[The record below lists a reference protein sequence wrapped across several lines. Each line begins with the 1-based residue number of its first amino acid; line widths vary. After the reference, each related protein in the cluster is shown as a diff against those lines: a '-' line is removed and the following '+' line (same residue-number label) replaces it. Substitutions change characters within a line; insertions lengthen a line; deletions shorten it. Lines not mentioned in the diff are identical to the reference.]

1 MVGASMR
8 SETTAA
14 AEHKGKAIMNDPMA
28 MRPFF
33 GYNFGHYLKH
43 WLSLNNK
50 HRNMPEIFHVNW
62 FRKSQEGKF
71 LWPGFGENVRVLE
84 WIFERSGK
92 DKVRGNAEE
101 TAVGYV
107 PKSLNLTGLAST
119 PDMKA
124 LFALDKKFWRDEV
137 TAFRTYLSEQVGVY
151 VPKEVTKQIDELEK
165 RISHCL

>member
-1 MVGASMR
+1 MR

-43 WLSLNNK
+43 WLSLNKNGRK
-50 HRNMPEIFHVNW
+50 MPEIFHVNW
-62 FRKSQEGKF
+62 FRKSKEGKF

-84 WIFERSGK
+84 WIFERSGQSQK
-92 DKVRGNAEE
+92 RGNAEE

-107 PKSLNLTGLAST
+107 PKKLNLVGLSSM
-119 PDMKA
+119 PDVDA
-124 LFALDKKFWRDEV
+124 LFELEKDFWLEEV
-137 TAFRTYLSEQVGVY
+137 EAFRKYLSEQVGTY
-151 VPKEVTKQIDELEK
+151 VPKEVTKQIDALED
-165 RISHCL
+165 RIHYCL